1 MKKWYRRIQPWFMK
15 SLGLP
20 SDIMLELPRITMI
33 GQIHIYIENHQGLE
47 IYSETELKLK
57 SHQGYI
63 RIIGTSFILKKMYP
77 GEILLERSEEHTSE
91 LQSRGHLVCRLLLEK
106 KKKKRRT
113 CKS

>member
-1 MKKWYRRIQPWFMK
+1 MKKWYRRMQPWFMK

-20 SDIMLELPRITMI
+20 SDIMLDLPRITMI

-47 IYSETELKLK
+47 VYSETELKLK

-77 GEILLERSEEHTSE
+77 GEILLEGTIVEVTFIPN
-91 LQSRGHLVCRLLLEK
+91 
-106 KKKKRRT
+106 
-113 CKS
+113 